1 MRGRGMGSGQRKG
14 TGVRDSHP
22 EKREERQMGR
32 ERLKEWE
39 EGKK

>member
-1 MRGRGMGSGQRKG
+1 LRGRGMGSGQRKG
-14 TGVRDSHP
+14 TGVRDKG

-32 ERLKEWE
+32 ERLRGWE